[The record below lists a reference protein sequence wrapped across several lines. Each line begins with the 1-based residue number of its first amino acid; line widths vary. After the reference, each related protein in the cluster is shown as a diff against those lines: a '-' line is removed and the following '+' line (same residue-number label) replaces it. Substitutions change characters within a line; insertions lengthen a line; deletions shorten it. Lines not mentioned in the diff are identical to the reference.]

1 MPPLTRPADRYRALA
16 ADLAYYASTPP
27 RKGRKQERK
36 REIADTRRA
45 MRVAVDA
52 MRAECKAMWAEADGR
67 TRRAVMREMCGSK
80 RERRS
85 KLKAA

>member
-1 MPPLTRPADRYRALA
+1 MPPLARPADRYCALA
-16 ADLAYYASTPP
+16 ADLAYYVSTPP

-52 MRAECKAMWAEADGR
+52 MRDELKRMWLAADAM
-67 TRRAVMREMCGSK
+67 TRREVMIEVRK
-80 RERRS
+80 A
-85 KLKAA
+85 LKTMKGRVAA

>member
-1 MPPLTRPADRYRALA
+1 MPPLTSPAERYRALA

-27 RKGRKQERK
+27 RKGRKQERA
-36 REIADTRRA
+36 RRVRDTRRA

-52 MRAECKAMWAEADGR
+52 MRDECRRLWTGATANG
-67 TRRAVMREMCGSK
+67 RRAAAREVDAVM
-80 RERRS
+80 RS

>member
-52 MRAECKAMWAEADGR
+52 MRDECRRLWTGATANGR
-67 TRRAVMREMCGSK
+67 RLAAKEVDAVM
-80 RERRS
+80 RS